1 MSVDVAKFVQDNI
14 YLIVIALIS
23 GGMLIWPMV
32 RGRGGS
38 EVGTLEAIQL
48 INQKD
53 ALVVDIRDAAEFAKG
68 HILNAR
74 SVPMASLDS
83 ESEGIVKNKQKP
95 IIVYC
100 EAGRQAGGAA
110 QKLRVKGFENAV
122 SLSGGIAAWRQA
134 GLPVAAS

>member
-1 MSVDVAKFVQDNI
+1 MSVDVAKFIQDNI

-23 GGMLIWPMV
+23 GGMLIWPMM

-53 ALVVDIRDAAEFAKG
+53 AVVVDIRDTAEFAKG

-74 SVPMASLDS
+74 SVPLASLDS

-100 EAGRQAGGAA
+100 EAGRQAGSAVK
-110 QKLRVKGFENAV
+110 KLRVKGFENAV